1 MSQKAPLP
9 SLTGHRL
16 KTRKRDEKKQYDP
29 SGFRDA
35 ILEGLEAA
43 GDDLEAVS
51 KFLDV
56 SGSKLDYRRYGV
68 NLIEILIA
76 GGLLAPGG
84 IILQEGENASR
95 TNICL
100 FGLADSMEKVKAF
113 EQVFVKLMRRYKYL
127 EKMHEE
133 EMSKILVYLK
143 GFTDDERLRLAEI
156 TALWLATGQIPP
168 TTLRVLINEH
178 QVKDGMA
185 LKFFMD
191 TLATLKAEKGGNAV
205 TTVIK
210 RSGIESR
217 LMEFFPP
224 TGNQQTEEN
233 FIKTFKDRNLG
244 EVVTFRKNYAAA
256 ESRNGVLVM
265 IKECIDDEKTP
276 KEIIIELKDSVNKNN
291 ISEQDALI
299 MIWNCVMSAIEWN
312 KKEDLLQDQAL
323 RHLKQYTTLFAAFA
337 TSSKSEIVL
346 LNKIQEYCYEN
357 MNFLKTFNKIVLLLY
372 KTDVLSEDAVLKWY
386 KEAHSQRGWS
396 VFMDQMKKFVD
407 WLEQADEESD
417 EDDDEDE
424 D

>member
-1 MSQKAPLP
+1 
-9 SLTGHRL
+9 
-16 KTRKRDEKKQYDP
+16 
-29 SGFRDA
+29 
-35 ILEGLEAA
+35 
-43 GDDLEAVS
+43 
-51 KFLDV
+51 
-56 SGSKLDYRRYGV
+56 
-68 NLIEILIA
+68 
-76 GGLLAPGG
+76 
-84 IILQEGENASR
+84 
-95 TNICL
+95 
-100 FGLADSMEKVKAF
+100 
-113 EQVFVKLMRRYKYL
+113 
-127 EKMHEE
+127 MHEE

-191 TLATLKAEKGGNAV
+191 VLATLKDEKGGNAV

-233 FIKTFKDRNLG
+233 FIKTFKERNLG

-256 ESRNGVLVM
+256 ESRNGVLAM
-265 IKECIDDEKTP
+265 IKECIEEEKTP
-276 KEIIIELKDSVNKNN
+276 KEIIIELKDSVAKNN

-323 RHLKQYTTLFAAFA
+323 RHLKQYTTLFGAFA
-337 TSSKSEIVL
+337 TTSKSEIVL

-386 KEAHSQRGWS
+386 KEAHSPRGWS

-407 WLEQADEESD
+407 WLEQADEDSD
-417 EDDDEDE
+417 TDEEEDDD
-424 D
+424 